1 LTHALKRPAIVS
13 RKIFLFLQFGMKND
27 VSSWSVAII
36 AARESAAT
44 LSRCINAALA
54 ACGSRAAVVD
64 VLINGNSG
72 LAQQTA
78 ALAAQGAFACG
89 TSTLQIWSTPAGDKA
104 HAWNQYVHDIWPGGD
119 IAFFVDGYAEVRP
132 DAFAALNDR
141 LAAAPDALAVTGVP
155 SSGRSAGRQREYM
168 LRHGGFHGNMHAL
181 SGVALEA
188 LRKKGIRLPLGL
200 YRTDSLI
207 GAALL
212 FKLAPESARWDTS
225 RVVVAGDATWDVP
238 GLAALTLEN
247 IVSQVKRM
255 LRQAQGDLE
264 NRAVREHL
272 SVQRLPLEQ
281 LPATTH
287 ELVNRW
293 VSSQRGQAW
302 RMYLRNPFRLH
313 AAYKLR
319 RGRDW
324 SQAEH
329 PPALLHSTGLRSA
342 QPAYKV
348 M

>member
-1 LTHALKRPAIVS
+1 MDACSP
-13 RKIFLFLQFGMKND
+13 
-27 VSSWSVAII
+27 SWSVAII
-36 AARESAAT
+36 ASRESAAV

-54 ACGSRAAVVD
+54 ACDGHAAVVD
-64 VLINGNSG
+64 VVINGNP
-72 LAQQTA
+72 
-78 ALAAQGAFACG
+78 ALAREAAEVAASDGYRCG
-89 TSTLQIWSTPAGDKA
+89 TSQVRIWSIAAGDKA

-119 IAFFVDGYAEVRP
+119 IVFFVDGYAEVRP
-132 DAFAALNDR
+132 DAFATLSRR
-141 LAAAPDALAVTGVP
+141 LAAAPDALGVTGVP
-155 SSGRSAGRQREYM
+155 SSGRSAASHREYM

-181 SGVALEA
+181 SGLALET

-212 FKLAPESARWDTS
+212 FKLAPESFKWDTS

-238 GLAALTLEN
+238 GLAKLTLKN
-247 IVSQVKRM
+247 LVSQAKRK
-255 LRQAQGDLE
+255 LRQAQGELE

-272 SVQRLPLEQ
+272 SVRRLPLEQ
-281 LPATTH
+281 LPGTAH

-293 VSSQRGQAW
+293 VSEQPSQAW
-302 RMYLRNPFRLH
+302 RMYLRNPFCLH

-324 SQAEH
+324 SQAQH
-329 PPALLHSTGLRSA
+329 PPALLHSAGMRSA
-342 QPAYKV
+342 PPAHKV

>member
-1 LTHALKRPAIVS
+1 
-13 RKIFLFLQFGMKND
+13 M
-27 VSSWSVAII
+27 
-36 AARESAAT
+36 
-44 LSRCINAALA
+44 SRCIRAALI
-54 ACGSRAAVVD
+54 ACGPNAAVVD
-64 VLINGNSG
+64 VLINGNAD

-78 ALAAQGAFACG
+78 ALAAAGEFACG
-89 TSTLQIWSTPAGDKA
+89 VSTLRIWSTPTGDKA
-104 HAWNQYVHDIWPGGD
+104 HAWNQYVHDVWPGGE
-119 IAFFVDGYAEVRP
+119 IVFFVDGYAEVRP
-132 DAFAALNDR
+132 NAFAVLNRR
-141 LAAAPDALAVTGVP
+141 LADAPDALGVTGVP
-155 SSGRSAGRQREYM
+155 SSGRSAARQREQM

-181 SGVALEA
+181 SGAALDT

-212 FKLAPESARWDTS
+212 YKLAPETARWDTV

-238 GLAALTLEN
+238 GLDTLTLKN
-247 IVSQVKRM
+247 IVSQIKRT

-264 NRAVREHL
+264 NQAVREHL
-272 SVQRLPLEQ
+272 SVRRLPLEQ

-293 VSSQRGQAW
+293 VSGQRGQAW
-302 RMYLRNPFRLH
+302 RMFLRNPFRLQ

-324 SQAEH
+324 SQVEH
-329 PPALLHSTGLRSA
+329 PPALLHSTALRPA
-342 QPAYKV
+342 ERAYKV

>member
-1 LTHALKRPAIVS
+1 VQSTIKVFHVKLSYFYNLAM
-13 RKIFLFLQFGMKND
+13 KIKAP
-27 VSSWSVAII
+27 SWSVAIL

-44 LSRCINAALA
+44 LSRAITAALA
-54 ACGSRAAVVD
+54 ACHPHEAIVD
-64 VLINGNSG
+64 VLVNGNPA
-72 LAQQTA
+72 LAQETA
-78 ALAAQGAFACG
+78 ALAARGAFPC
-89 TSTLQIWSTPAGDKA
+89 SSNMLRIWSTPAGDKA

-119 IAFFVDGYAEVRP
+119 IVFFVDGYAEVRP
-132 DAFAALNDR
+132 DAFAALSRR
-141 LAAAPDALAVTGVP
+141 LAAAPDALGVTGVP
-155 SSGRSAGRQREYM
+155 SAGRSAAGQREYM

-181 SGVALEA
+181 SGNALET

-212 FKLAPESARWDTS
+212 LQLAPESNKWDTS
-225 RVVVAGDATWDVP
+225 RIVVAGDATWDVQ
-238 GLAALTLEN
+238 GLASLTLKN
-247 IVSQVKRM
+247 VLSQVKRR
-255 LRQAQGDLE
+255 LRQAQGELE

-272 SVQRLPLEQ
+272 SVRRLPLEQ
-281 LPATTH
+281 LPGTAH

-293 VSSQRGQAW
+293 VSEQRGQAW
-302 RMYLRNPFRLH
+302 RMYLRNPFCLH

-324 SQAEH
+324 SQAQT
-329 PPALLHSTGLRSA
+329 PPALLHSAGQRPA